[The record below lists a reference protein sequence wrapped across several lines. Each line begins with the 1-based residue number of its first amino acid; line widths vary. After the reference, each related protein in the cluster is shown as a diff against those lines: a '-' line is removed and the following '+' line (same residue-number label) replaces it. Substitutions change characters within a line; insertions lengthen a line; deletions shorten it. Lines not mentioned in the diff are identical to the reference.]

1 MTPSLLKLLLIE
13 DDQAYSLGIE
23 TFLHRQAFVEDV
35 RTTADGERALE
46 LLAEAP
52 VDVVILDIGLPG
64 LGGMEVCRR
73 IVSGFGLP
81 VLILTSQD
89 DVSWVG
95 RLWEMGASGYL
106 HKAVALDHLE
116 VALRSLSQGASWWDT
131 TATSALRERNQGLQ
145 QLKANV
151 TALPPLTRREGDVLV
166 CLADG
171 LTNNE
176 IAAHLGI
183 TSGTV
188 RIYLQTIFQKLGV
201 TNRTQAVLRYL
212 GRSEEGVRV

>member
-1 MTPSLLKLLLIE
+1 MKLLLIE

-23 TFLHRQAFVEDV
+23 TFLNRQAFVEEV

-52 VDVVILDIGLPG
+52 ADVVILDIGLPG

-116 VALRSLSQGASWWDT
+116 VALRSLSHGASWWDT
-131 TATSALRERNQGLQ
+131 TATSALRERSQDLQ
-145 QLKANV
+145 QRKAN
-151 TALPPLTRREGDVLV
+151 TTDLPALTRRERDVLAA
-166 CLADG
+166 LADG
-171 LTNNE
+171 LTNQE
-176 IAAHLGI
+176 IADNLGI
-183 TSGTV
+183 TAGTV
-188 RIYLQTIFQKLGV
+188 RIYMQTIFQKLGV

-212 GRSEEGVRV
+212 GRSEAARV